1 MDAAP
6 KEKPSPTQ
14 DELPHELNTLQ
25 QPDDAHRK
33 SDSVQGHGAAN
44 DGNSVGGKPSQDGII
59 QEEAG
64 EEAAQDESNYPGLG
78 ALTIIM
84 VAVSMGMFLVSLD
97 RTIIS
102 TAAPTI
108 TDQFHSPTDIGWYGS
123 AYSLT
128 GCAMQ
133 LPLGR
138 FYKFY
143 SPKWVYM
150 TLVFIFIVGSAVGA
164 GAMNSNTVIIGR
176 AIQGIGLGG
185 VLSGS
190 TIIVTENCPLRRQP
204 ICLGILMA
212 TMSISAIVGPLIG
225 GALTTNTSWR
235 WCFIINIPIG
245 FTIIAIL
252 FFFVK
257 SREGKDQQARGWAEK
272 IRLLD
277 PLGSALLLP
286 AVVCLVLA
294 FQWAGSEYS
303 WNNWRIIVLFV
314 FGGLLSLAFMAS
326 QIAMPETAT
335 VPPHVAGQRTVFAS
349 FVFSAATGG
358 AMLVVTYWIADWFQ
372 AVQNLSAAQAGI
384 RTIALVLSQAVGAI
398 MGGGSARLVGYP
410 PPIMMVSAILISV
423 GAGMLST
430 LAINESSAHWIG
442 YQVMMGLGLGF
453 GTQQA
458 SLAVQTVLKKEDV
471 PSAISLIFFG
481 MQLGG
486 SIFICVGQNV
496 FNQVFLKLLRQAS
509 IPGLDPETV
518 LMTGATEIR
527 NLVHN
532 GEDLLKLLE
541 AYNRSIT
548 STFYVAVGTGAVA
561 MLSAFLVQWNS
572 VKNVEPVH

>member
-1 MDAAP
+1 MDASAG
-6 KEKPSPTQ
+6 EKSSPTA
-14 DELPHELNTLQ
+14 HGH
-25 QPDDAHRK
+25 DDAHPK
-33 SDSVQGHGAAN
+33 SESAPGHELAS
-44 DGNSVGGKPSQDGII
+44 DGSPVDGKPSQEGIAD
-59 QEEAG
+59 EAG
-64 EEAAQDESNYPGLG
+64 GQSAPDESNYPGPA
-78 ALTIIM
+78 ALSVVM

-108 TDQFHSPTDIGWYGS
+108 TDEFHSPTDIGWYGS

-150 TLVFIFIVGSAVGA
+150 TLVLVFIVGSAVGA
-164 GAMNSNTVIIGR
+164 GAMSSNTVIVGR

-204 ICLGILMA
+204 MCLGILMA
-212 TMSISAIVGPLIG
+212 TMSVSAIVGPLIG
-225 GALTTNTSWR
+225 GALTTNGSWR

-245 FTIIAIL
+245 LVIIAIL
-252 FFFVK
+252 FFFVNA
-257 SREGKDQQARGWAEK
+257 RQGRDQARGWADK
-272 IRLLD
+272 IRFLD

-303 WNNWRIIVLFV
+303 WNNWRVIVLFV
-314 FGGLLSLAFMAS
+314 FGGLLSIAFIAS
-326 QIAMPETAT
+326 QIATPETAT

-349 FVFSAATGG
+349 FVFSLATGG
-358 AMLVVTYWIADWFQ
+358 AMLVVTYWVSDWFQ
-372 AVQNLSAAQAGI
+372 AVQHLSAAQAGI
-384 RTIALVLSQAVGAI
+384 RTIALILSQAVGAI
-398 MGGGSARLVGYP
+398 MGGGSSRLIGYP
-410 PPIMMVSAILISV
+410 PLIMMISATLISV

-430 LAINESSAHWIG
+430 LAVDTTPAHWIG
-442 YQVMMGLGLGF
+442 YQVIMGLGIGF

-471 PSAISLIFFG
+471 PTAISLIFFG

-496 FNQVFLKLLRQAS
+496 FNQVFIKLLGQAS
-509 IPGLDPETV
+509 IPGLDPQTV
-518 LMTGATEIR
+518 LKTGATEIR
-527 NLVHN
+527 HLVHN
-532 GEDLLKLLE
+532 GADLLKLLE
-541 AYNRSIT
+541 AYNHAIT
-548 STFYVAVGTGAVA
+548 STFYVAAGTGVLA
-561 MLSAFLVQWNS
+561 MLSSFWVQWNS
-572 VKNVEPVH
+572 VKNVDPVH